1 MAFILRAQE
10 LLRSFTQGRAQSD
23 LYLRKPDA
31 EVLLE
36 RVKLEPDRSARRLPQ
51 GAQMRRW
58 CLRPR
63 KWQLQG
69 RKGFS
74 KGVRVPAAGYIE
86 VLALTNES
94 KCVSDSPERSPKL
107 RSPWERIRPSYQ
119 PWQQL
124 ALG

>member
-1 MAFILRAQE
+1 MRG
-10 LLRSFTQGRAQSD
+10 FTQGRAQSD

-31 EVLLE
+31 EILLE
-36 RVKLEPDRSARRLPQ
+36 KAKLEPGRSARRLPR
-51 GAQMRRW
+51 GAQVRGW

-86 VLALTNES
+86 VLALPMNPN
-94 KCVSDSPERSPKL
+94 VSLTPQREAPRSD
-107 RSPWERIRPSYQ
+107 Q
-119 PWQQL
+119 
-124 ALG
+124 A